1 MLGTATLGATAMA
14 TVCNMSAEVGST
26 SCIFPFSDAIARYL
40 TATDRAYIAS
50 AAYDNMDLLTAD
62 RGSEQYYDEHMEINL
77 DTLEP
82 CINGPFTPDLSHPL
96 SKLAGNVKQSQW
108 PEQIS
113 HALIGSCTNA
123 SYEGTNRRGWPG
135 LISVLV

>member
-1 MLGTATLGATAMA
+1 MA

-26 SCIFPFSDAIARYL
+26 SCIFPFSDTMARYL
-40 TATDRAYIAS
+40 VATDRAYIAS
-50 AAYDNMDLLTAD
+50 AAYKNMGLLTAD
-62 RGSEQYYDEHMEINL
+62 PESENYYDEHMEINL

-96 SKLAGNVKQSQW
+96 SKLAGDVKQSQW

-123 SYEGTNRRGWPG
+123 SYEGTDSPG
-135 LISVLV
+135 RLGLSSLMALNTC